1 MYIHNFSFVYG
12 SGSIYLFIYFI
23 YNLFIVNKNIYIVK
37 YQ

>member
-12 SGSIYLFIYFI
+12 SGSIYLFIY
-23 YNLFIVNKNIYIVK
+23 NLFIVDKNIYIVK